1 MKRWKRALLA
11 LLMLLC
17 CATSTTGCVAIEI
30 QGEETAS
37 VSAVPPFSGEPYVV
51 LADNVPGFT
60 KEELTSKSYETY
72 SPLDRLGRCGVAQ
85 ACVGTDLM
93 PTEERGS
100 IGSVKP
106 TGWQTVKY
114 DCVDGKYL
122 YNRCHLIGYQLSGE
136 NANKENLITGTRYM
150 NVDGML
156 PFENMVADYGKETG
170 NHVLYRVTPIYDGD
184 NLVAGGVQMEAL
196 SVEDGGEGICFNVYV
211 YNCQPGVS
219 IDYATGESQ
228 LDENAISDVEASYIL
243 NRNSKKFH
251 LPSCSGVSSISEANR
266 QEYTGSRDELLVR
279 GYEPCGSCKP

>member
-1 MKRWKRALLA
+1 VKRWKRALLA

-156 PFENMVADYGKETG
+156 PFENMVADYVKETG

-251 LPSCSGVSSISEANR
+251 LPSCSGASSISEANR

>member
-156 PFENMVADYGKETG
+156 PFENMVADYVKETG

-251 LPSCSGVSSISEANR
+251 LPSCSGASSISEANR

>member
-156 PFENMVADYGKETG
+156 PFENMVADYVKETEQ
-170 NHVLYRVTPIYDGD
+170 HVLYRVTPIYDGD

-251 LPSCSGVSSISEANR
+251 LPSCSGASSISEANR